1 LLPQV
6 ESRAPQAGEPRGYSN
21 TQQARLTRATA
32 VILLL
37 VLSAVIY
44 LGNAGFPALLDDAD
58 ASHAMVS
65 HEMLQRHDWVILYM
79 NGIRYLMKAPLHY
92 WAVATSYAVLG
103 QNEFSTRLPVALA
116 MMGLVLLV
124 NGFARRFFGVRAG
137 FYSGLVVCTSAGFF
151 LFTRI
156 MIPEALYALEFTAIF
171 YLFLRGWTGSLN
183 PRVAY
188 WSAAALTGLAMLTRG
203 LVGVIFPVA
212 ILFLFIVATRSW
224 SRWRELRLFSST
236 AVFLLVAAPWHIL
249 ASWRANT
256 FFWSYFINEHLKR
269 AIGTRYPPDYEAVPL
284 WIWLGAHLVWF
295 FPWSIFLP
303 GVLKIIPRPQTWKA
317 LPAEGQARLLLVLW
331 AGFILLFFS
340 LTFGSRMEYYSF
352 GAWPAIAILLGIG
365 LAKAEDEGKRWLTRM
380 QTALAAAGAALAA
393 VLIAMLWT
401 SAKVQ
406 VHGDIS
412 SVLKEH
418 ENDFYRVSMAHVLD
432 LTPQAF
438 AFLRLPAALAAAAF
452 LLGLTAAWWLRRSR
466 RDQAAAISL
475 AITMAVFFF
484 AANIALGVFG
494 PYLSSGPLMAKVLP
508 QIGASDTLALYGEFD
523 AMSGVAFYTDR
534 QLLLWNGRYN
544 NLEAGSYYPDAPHI
558 FLSDPE
564 FLDLWKG
571 AKRVI
576 LFVPSEQRA
585 AAAQRLPSAGTFLI
599 GENGGKAVYANRQ
612 AASAAA
618 PQ

>member
-6 ESRAPQAGEPRGYSN
+6 ESETLRAGEPRGDSS
-21 TQQARLTRATA
+21 TGTTELPRATA
-32 VILLL
+32 VVFLL
-37 VLSAVIY
+37 VLSAAIY
-44 LGNAGFPALLDDAD
+44 LGNAGFPPLLDDAD
-58 ASHAMVS
+58 SSHAVVS

-79 NGIRYLMKAPLHY
+79 NGIRYLMKAPVHY
-92 WAVATSYAVLG
+92 WAVAMSYAALG

-116 MMGLVLLV
+116 MIGLVLLA
-124 NGFARRFFGVRAG
+124 NEFARRFFGVRAG

-156 MIPEALYALEFTAIF
+156 MIPEAIYALEFTAIF

-188 WSAAALTGLAMLTRG
+188 GGAAALTGLAMLTRG

-212 ILFLFIVATRSW
+212 ILFLFVVATRSW
-224 SRWRELRLFSST
+224 NRWRELHLFSG
-236 AVFLLVAAPWHIL
+236 AAIFLLVAAPWHIL
-249 ASWRANT
+249 ASLRANS

-284 WIWLGAHLVWF
+284 WLWLGAHLVWF
-295 FPWSIFLP
+295 FPWSIFLR
-303 GVLKIIPRPQTWKA
+303 GVLSCIPGPQTWRN
-317 LPAEGQARLLLVLW
+317 LSVEGEARLLLALW

-352 GAWPAIAILLGIG
+352 GAWPAIAMLLGIS
-365 LAKAEDEGKRWLTRM
+365 LAKAEEEGQRWLVRM
-380 QTALAAAGAALAA
+380 QAALAALGAALAA
-393 VLIAMLWT
+393 VLIAMLWI

-406 VHGDIS
+406 VNGDIS
-412 SVLKEH
+412 SLLKEH
-418 ENDFYRVSMAHVLD
+418 ENNFYRVSMAHILD

-438 AFLRLPAALAAAAF
+438 ALLRLPAALAAVAF
-452 LLGLTAAWWLRRSR
+452 LLGLAAAWWLRRER
-466 RDQAAAISL
+466 WNQTAAICL

-494 PYLSSGPLMAKVLP
+494 PYLSSRSLMTKALP
-508 QIGASDTLALYGEFD
+508 QITPADTLALYGEFD
-523 AMSGVAFYTDR
+523 AMSGVAFYSDR

-544 NLEAGSYYPDAPHI
+544 NLAAGSYYPDAPHI
-558 FLSDPE
+558 FLTDPQ

-571 AKRVI
+571 PKRVF
-576 LFVPSEQRA
+576 LFVPSEQRT
-585 AAAQRLPSAGTFLI
+585 AAAQRLPSTGTFLVA
-599 GENGGKAVYANRQ
+599 ESGGKAVYANRPVASV
-612 AASAAA
+612 AAS
-618 PQ
+618 Q

>member
-1 LLPQV
+1 
-6 ESRAPQAGEPRGYSN
+6 
-21 TQQARLTRATA
+21 
-32 VILLL
+32 
-37 VLSAVIY
+37 

-92 WAVATSYAVLG
+92 WTVAISYAVLG

-116 MMGLVLLV
+116 MIGLVLLV
-124 NGFARRFFGVRAG
+124 NEFARRFFGVRAG
-137 FYSGLVVCTSAGFF
+137 LYSGLIACTGAGLF

-156 MIPEALYALEFTAIF
+156 MIPEAIYALEFTAIF

-183 PRVAY
+183 PRVAN
-188 WSAAALTGLAMLTRG
+188 WGAAAITGLAMLTRG
-203 LVGVIFPVA
+203 LVGIIFPVA
-212 ILFLFIVATRSW
+212 ILFLCIVATQSW
-224 SRWRELRLFSST
+224 KRWRELHLFSS
-236 AVFLLVAAPWHIL
+236 VGIFLLIAAPWHIL
-249 ASWRANT
+249 ASLRANT

-269 AIGTRYPPDYEAVPL
+269 AVGTRYPPDYEAVPL
-284 WIWLGAHLVWF
+284 WLWLGAHLIWF

-303 GVLKIIPRPQTWKA
+303 GILSGIPRPRTWKN
-317 LPAEGQARLLLVLW
+317 LPVEGQPRLLLVLW

-352 GAWPAIAILLGIG
+352 GAWPAIAMLLGIG
-365 LAKAEDEGKRWLTRM
+365 LAQAEEGGKRWLLRM
-380 QTALAAAGAALAA
+380 QAGLATVGALLATA
-393 VLIAMLWT
+393 LIAMLSI

-406 VHGDIS
+406 VRGDIS
-412 SVLKEH
+412 SLLKEH
-418 ENDFYRVSMAHVLD
+418 ENNFYRVSMAHILD

-438 AFLRLPAALAAAAF
+438 ALLRLPSALAAAVF
-452 LLGLTAAWWLRRSR
+452 LFGLAAAWWFRRNR
-466 RDQAAAISL
+466 KDEAAAICL

-494 PYLSSGPLMAKVLP
+494 PYLSSRPLITKVLP
-508 QIGASDTLALYGEFD
+508 QITHKDTVALYGEFD

-544 NLEAGSYYPDAPHI
+544 NLAPGSYYADAPHI
-558 FLSDPE
+558 FLTDPE
-564 FLDLWKG
+564 FLALWAG
-571 AKRVI
+571 SKRVF

-585 AAAQRLPSAGTFLI
+585 AAAQRLPAAGSYLLA
-599 GENGGKAVYANRQ
+599 ESGGKAVYANRP
-612 AASAAA
+612 AASVAAL
-618 PQ
+618 Q

>member
-1 LLPQV
+1 MLPQV
-6 ESRAPQAGEPRGYSN
+6 DESRAAQAGAPLYSN
-21 TQQARLTRATA
+21 TQHTGLTRASA

-65 HEMLQRHDWVILYM
+65 HEMLERHDWVILYM

-92 WAVATSYAVLG
+92 WAVAMSYAALG
-103 QNEFSTRLPVALA
+103 QNEFSTRLPVAMA
-116 MMGLVLLV
+116 MIGLVLLA
-124 NGFARRFFGVRAG
+124 NEFARRFFGVRAG

-156 MIPEALYALEFTAIF
+156 MIPEAIYALEFTALF
-171 YLFLRGWTGSLN
+171 YLFLRGWTGSLT

-188 WSAAALTGLAMLTRG
+188 WGAAALTGLAMLTRG
-203 LVGVIFPVA
+203 LVGVIFPAA

-224 SRWRELRLFSST
+224 GRWRELRLFSSA

-249 ASWRANT
+249 ARLRAHT

-284 WIWLGAHLVWF
+284 WLWLGAHLVWF

-317 LPAEGQARLLLVLW
+317 LSPEGQARLLLVLW

-365 LAKAEDEGKRWLTRM
+365 LAKAEDEGKRWLVRM

-393 VLIAMLWT
+393 VLIAMLWI

-418 ENDFYRVSMAHVLD
+418 ENDFYRVSMAHILD

-452 LLGLTAAWWLRRSR
+452 LLGLAAAWWLRRER
-466 RDQAAAISL
+466 RDQASAISL

-494 PYLSSGPLMAKVLP
+494 PYLSSGPLMSKVLP

-523 AMSGVAFYTDR
+523 ALSGVAFYTGR

-558 FLSDPE
+558 FLTDPD

-571 AKRVI
+571 PKRVI

-585 AAAQRLPSAGTFLI
+585 AAAQRLPPAGTFLV
-599 GENGGKAVYANRQ
+599 GENGGKAVYANRP
-612 AASAAA
+612 ATAAA
-618 PQ
+618 AAQ

>member
-6 ESRAPQAGEPRGYSN
+6 ENSYSEEKSVSEEAGSVFSERSR
-21 TQQARLTRATA
+21 LTA
-32 VILLL
+32 VILLI
-37 VLSAVIY
+37 VLSAAIY

-92 WAVATSYAVLG
+92 WAVAMSYAALG
-103 QNEFSTRLPVALA
+103 QHEFSTRLPVALA
-116 MMGLVLLV
+116 MIGLVLLV
-124 NGFARRFFGVRAG
+124 NEFARLFFGVRAG
-137 FYSGLVVCTSAGFF
+137 LYSGLVVCTSAGFF

-156 MIPEALYALEFTAIF
+156 MIPEAIYALEFTAIF

-188 WSAAALTGLAMLTRG
+188 WGAAAITGLAMLTRG
-203 LVGVIFPVA
+203 LIGVIFPVA
-212 ILFLFIVATRSW
+212 ILFLFVIATQSW
-224 SRWRELRLFSST
+224 KRWRELHLFSS
-236 AVFLLVAAPWHIL
+236 AAIFLLVAAPWHIL
-249 ASWRANT
+249 ASLRANS

-284 WIWLGAHLVWF
+284 WLWLGAHLIWF

-303 GVLKIIPRPQTWKA
+303 CALRCIPRPRTWKN
-317 LPAEGQARLLLVLW
+317 LSAEGQARLLLVLW

-352 GAWPAIAILLGIG
+352 GAWPAIAMLLGIG
-365 LAKAEDEGKRWLTRM
+365 LANAEQEGKRWLVRM
-380 QTALAAAGAALAA
+380 QASLAAVGAALAA
-393 VLIAMLWT
+393 VLIAMLWI

-406 VHGDIS
+406 VNGDIS
-412 SVLKEH
+412 SLLKEH
-418 ENDFYRVSMAHVLD
+418 ENNFYRVSMAHILD

-438 AFLRLPAALAAAAF
+438 ALLRLPSAMAAAAF
-452 LLGLTAAWWLRRSR
+452 LFGLAAAWWLRRKGR
-466 RDQAAAISL
+466 TKGAAICL

-484 AANIALGVFG
+484 AANMALGVFG
-494 PYLSSGPLMAKVLP
+494 PYLSSRPLIAKVLP
-508 QIGASDTLALYGEFD
+508 QITSGDTLALYGEFD
-523 AMSGVAFYTDR
+523 AMSGVGFYTDR

-558 FLSDPE
+558 FLTDPE
-564 FLDLWKG
+564 FLSLWRG
-571 AKRVI
+571 PKRVF

-585 AAAQRLPSAGTFLI
+585 AAAQRFPAVGSYLVAES
-599 GENGGKAVYANRQ
+599 GGKAVYANHPVTSV
-612 AASAAA
+612 AAS
-618 PQ
+618 Q